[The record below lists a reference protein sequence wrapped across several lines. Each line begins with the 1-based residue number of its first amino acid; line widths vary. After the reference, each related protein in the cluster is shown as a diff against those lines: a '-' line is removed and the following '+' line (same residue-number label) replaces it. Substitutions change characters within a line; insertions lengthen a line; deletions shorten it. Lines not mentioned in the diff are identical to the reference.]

1 MDKVI
6 KRKWVKA
13 LRSRKYKQG
22 LNQLKSLQLKSLE
35 PGIQSLLETYCCL
48 GVLCE
53 VMKEKYLPNDA
64 KPGNRVLRKAGLSEG
79 DCYCLITLNDG
90 GGGMTNNWKFYQI
103 ANWIEKNL

>member
-1 MDKVI
+1 MDKII

-22 LNQLKSLQLKSLE
+22 LNQLKSLE
-35 PGIQSLLETYCCL
+35 PEAYCCL

-79 DCYCLITLNDG
+79 DCFCLITLNDG
-90 GGGMTNNWKFYQI
+90 GGGMTKSWKFYQI

>member
-1 MDKVI
+1 MDKII

-22 LNQLKSLQLKSLE
+22 FHQLKSLE
-35 PGIQSLLETYCCL
+35 PGIQSLRETYCCL

-64 KPGNRVLRKAGLSEG
+64 RPGNMVLRKAGLSEG
-79 DCYCLITLNDG
+79 DCFCLTNFNDG

>member
-1 MDKVI
+1 MDKII

-22 LNQLKSLQLKSLE
+22 FRQLKSLE
-35 PGIQSLLETYCCL
+35 PEAYCCL

-53 VMKEKYLPNDA
+53 VMKEKYLPKDPT
-64 KPGNRVLRKAGLSEG
+64 PGNRVLRKAGLSEG
-79 DCYCLITLNDG
+79 DCFRLITLNDG

>member
-1 MDKVI
+1 MDKII

-22 LNQLKSLQLKSLE
+22 LNQLKSLE
-35 PGIQSLLETYCCL
+35 PGIQSLRETYCCL

-53 VMKEKYLPNDA
+53 VMKEKYLPKDPT
-64 KPGNRVLRKAGLSEG
+64 PGNRVLRKAGLSEG
-79 DCYCLITLNDG
+79 DCYYLSILNDSG
-90 GGGMTNNWKFYQI
+90 VGMINNWKFYQI